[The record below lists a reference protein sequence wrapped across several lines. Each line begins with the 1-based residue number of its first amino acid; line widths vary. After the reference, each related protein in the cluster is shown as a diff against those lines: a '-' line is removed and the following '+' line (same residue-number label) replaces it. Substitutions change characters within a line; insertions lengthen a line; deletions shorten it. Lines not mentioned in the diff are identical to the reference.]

1 MSNNRVKL
9 TKTVLFR
16 EGHDEF
22 DLEDHKP
29 AIFKKTAK
37 HKKYNME
44 F

>member
-1 MSNNRVKL
+1 MREL
-9 TKTVLFR
+9 YHLHFYR

-29 AIFKKTAK
+29 AIFKKTEK

-44 F
+44 L